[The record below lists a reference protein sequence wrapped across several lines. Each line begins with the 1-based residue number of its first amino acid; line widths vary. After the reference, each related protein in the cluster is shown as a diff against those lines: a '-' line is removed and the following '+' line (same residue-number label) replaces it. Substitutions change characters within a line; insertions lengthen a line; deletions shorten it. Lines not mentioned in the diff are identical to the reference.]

1 MFKRMVRLSAVA
13 AVVFGL
19 CACGGNNKGSEVKSK
34 DLQVMDQLE
43 IASTYDASKS
53 SVVPENAFVALK
65 IMPEQLFNKAIGGAN
80 SRLARQWNQ
89 LKLSLAMME
98 PAFGDAS
105 KLGLCLD
112 KPFFVTMSGDF
123 KNIARNEASIE
134 MCLIAPLSD
143 RDAFIKAL
151 DNLIEM
157 SGEELGASKDY
168 SVDSYA
174 HYLLSQDIHKA
185 LDLGVMS
192 KVAVMRLSFDSD
204 GDFKDLKGSMPK
216 LFASSGKG
224 KPEGFKE
231 FYTSTTDLSAWF
243 DMEEALNTILP
254 VFKAYPA
261 EAAMLLEL
269 FEEYMPLYKG
279 ASLVTDLDFKNGQ
292 TVLEFK
298 LFGSEKLRE
307 YGMKYNA
314 VASDKYFEN
323 LPSTSVFVAN
333 LAIKDLPGLVEEM
346 SKTNPQMGEMMEYLE
361 DSLDIDEEF
370 LAGFNGLITFALD
383 GYMIDQREVPGIVL
397 YVECDENVWRLVEEN
412 LNDTA
417 EMVSPYQ
424 YNVGDR
430 MYIGY
435 DGTAIIA
442 VEAETLRRSYNSNVS
457 NFANTPLAAEIS
469 EGGFALNL
477 EALPTRLLNDFAEET
492 GILTSGREL
501 LKYVSSL
508 TISSSADHMTATIK
522 LNMGDQSNNL
532 LNKLLL
538 LMTEQINF

>member
-19 CACGGNNKGSEVKSK
+19 CACGGNKKGSEVKSK
-34 DLQVMDQLE
+34 DLQVMEQLE
-43 IASTYDASKS
+43 IASTYDASKP
-53 SVVPENAFVALK
+53 SVVPENAFIALK

-80 SRLARQWNQ
+80 SRLTRQWNQ

-98 PAFGDAS
+98 PAFSDAS

-134 MCLIAPLSD
+134 MCLIASLSD

-174 HYLLSQDIHKA
+174 HYLLSQDIDKA

-216 LFASSGKG
+216 LFASNGKER
-224 KPEGFKE
+224 PEGFKE
-231 FYTSTTDLSAWF
+231 FYTSTTDLSACF
-243 DMEEALNTILP
+243 DMEEAMNTLLP
-254 VFKAYPA
+254 AFKAYPA
-261 EAAMLLEL
+261 EAAMLLEM

-307 YGMKYNA
+307 NGMKYNA

-397 YVECDENVWRLVEEN
+397 YVECDENVWGLVEEN
-412 LNDTA
+412 LDETA

-424 YNVGDR
+424 YKVGDR

-508 TISSSADHMTATIK
+508 TISSSADHMTATVK